1 MVVRFVARVPIVIV
15 LPPITPCEPS
25 PSARLV
31 CVDIGAIFGLGF
43 PPFLGGPFR
52 YADSY
57 GARKLSDDMARY
69 ASTLGPQF
77 DPPQI
82 LLDNAKSGATF
93 YKA

>member
-1 MVVRFVARVPIVIV
+1 MP
-15 LPPITPCEPS
+15 L
-25 PSARLV
+25 LV
-31 CVDIGAIFGLGF
+31 CIKSSSVYLHANLLSSRADVGAIFGLGF

-57 GARKLSDDMARY
+57 GASKLCDDMSRY
-69 ASTLGPQF
+69 ASRLGPQF

-82 LLDNAKSGATF
+82 LLDNAKAGKTF